1 MSLKTMAAERVEERK
16 KLMKPLSPTVAKVVD
31 FTSNLQRFHWFP
43 KLLLIV
49 AIISEIIAV
58 VLAIIQALLH
68 PEVFFSYVMLT
79 IAICAFLK
87 SLSDLSEKIFSM
99 RLEYFSFYK

>member
-1 MSLKTMAAERVEERK
+1 MSLAAKREDERNNLIE
-16 KLMKPLSPTVAKVVD
+16 PLSPAVAKVAN
-31 FTSNLQRFHWFP
+31 FTSNLQRLHWFP

-49 AIISEIIAV
+49 AIIGEIIAV

-87 SLSDLSEKIFSM
+87 SLSDLSEKVSSIG
-99 RLEYFSFYK
+99 LEHFSFYK